1 VQQVSFSMSWWQGAV
16 PPPDITDAY
25 EQRIPGA
32 GRELFDQARRQT
44 DHRMALETKVTDA
57 NLAHQRVT
65 IICGTIILL
74 GAMATAVALALVGQP
89 ATAFIVAMATLVSAV
104 GGYLFV
110 TNRQAAERA
119 EKRKT
124 IAERTNQQRQIGRR

>member
-1 VQQVSFSMSWWQGAV
+1 MQQVSFSMSWWQGAV

-74 GAMATAVALALVGQP
+74 GAMAT
-89 ATAFIVAMATLVSAV
+89 LVSAV